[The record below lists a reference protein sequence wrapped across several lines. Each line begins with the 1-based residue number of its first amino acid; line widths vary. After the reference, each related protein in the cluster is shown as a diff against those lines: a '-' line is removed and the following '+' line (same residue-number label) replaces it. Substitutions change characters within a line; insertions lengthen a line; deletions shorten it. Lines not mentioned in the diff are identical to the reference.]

1 MELYRLRKSKKIL
14 PENINMK
21 KTFISIL
28 CCLLFSSVSLFA
40 EITFSGYA
48 GAKADLYS
56 TDSDEF
62 DPGLKI
68 QSFFSGQLNFSQNII
83 LNAEFSLATDDLIE
97 NSIFKEAPA
106 SFKIDELSLIF
117 RKQFYSATSYLSAF
131 MGTYEPIGSD
141 IFLRRQFSIQP
152 IASKITESWLGLSGS
167 IIYPM
172 FGAGGSEVIRFN
184 SVPLA
189 TGIYVYVNH
198 ELEDSYVLN
207 TDLRF
212 AGNFRWFTFDVAAG
226 LGMPMNTSSSD
237 SAFIIVN
244 TLYWKAGANLLI
256 GNAKTTS
263 LFIQAGFS
271 EMSFKKKNNKWELNE
286 DTAYFLFEPRLKTK
300 RFQAHLTLFSM
311 PQETVDNFIFIED
324 MCGANLN
331 VFTDN
336 LHFWNKPFT
345 FGLNGAFSFKDKNLF
360 DLIDEPDTMFDDYSI
375 NVAPYL
381 MTQFYNGEVHFM
393 TIVKVKDFI
402 DSKPGSAFK
411 FSLGYKTQ
419 F

>member
-1 MELYRLRKSKKIL
+1 M
-14 PENINMK
+14 
-21 KTFISIL
+21 SIIVQK
-28 CCLLFSSVSLFA
+28 FGGSSVANAERVFNVA
-40 EITFSGYA
+40 EIV
-48 GAKADLYS
+48 
-56 TDSDEF
+56 SDTY
-62 DPGLKI
+62 DKGN
-68 QSFFSGQLNFSQNII
+68 QVVVVVSAQGDT
-83 LNAEFSLATDDLIE
+83 TDDLIE

-244 TLYWKAGANLLI
+244 TLYWKAGANILI

-271 EMSFKKKNNKWELNE
+271 EMSFKKKNNK
-286 DTAYFLFEPRLKTK
+286 
-300 RFQAHLTLFSM
+300 
-311 PQETVDNFIFIED
+311 
-324 MCGANLN
+324 
-331 VFTDN
+331 
-336 LHFWNKPFT
+336 
-345 FGLNGAFSFKDKNLF
+345 F
-360 DLIDEPDTMFDDYSI
+360 D
-375 NVAPYL
+375 
-381 MTQFYNGEVHFM
+381 
-393 TIVKVKDFI
+393 
-402 DSKPGSAFK
+402 
-411 FSLGYKTQ
+411 
-419 F
+419 